1 VGRAG
6 VPLEPDPDRGED
18 AWRCPQTGERYT
30 ETTMKS
36 DGPNSSGQL
45 IETLTEAPA

>member
-6 VPLEPDPDRGED
+6 VPLEPDGDG

-30 ETTMKS
+30 ETITKTDDPS
-36 DGPNSSGQL
+36 GHGQL